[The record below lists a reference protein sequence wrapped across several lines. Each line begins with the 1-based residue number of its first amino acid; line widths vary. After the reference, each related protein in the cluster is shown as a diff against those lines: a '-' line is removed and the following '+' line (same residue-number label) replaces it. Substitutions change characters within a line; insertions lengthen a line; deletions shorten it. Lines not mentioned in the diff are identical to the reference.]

1 MKEGVLSS
9 LIHGSFFDKLAS
21 SMMMA
26 RTYSILCALVLLGI
40 TVHAQ
45 QTEPAT
51 KLRLAQSFEQAGE
64 WARAALLYES
74 LLEGNQRNFVV
85 LDGLRRAYT
94 ELKQY
99 DKAIRL
105 VSGQLRVN
113 PTDENLLTVLGGLYD
128 LAGQPQRADSLW
140 RLVIKKDVKNAGL
153 YRLVATQLI
162 DHRQYERAIGIYLEG
177 RAQMGNDNLYIEELA
192 ALYGALHQ
200 YDSATR
206 EFVKIVRVNP
216 QQGTYVQ
223 SRLASFTGRP
233 EGRLA
238 ALGVVIAE
246 LNREPQS
253 VPLHSV
259 LAWLRVEGKE
269 YGQALEQYRII
280 DRLTKANGLEIFQ
293 FGQRAA
299 QERAYSVAAQA
310 FREVIEGKPGSN
322 LRSLARF
329 GYARATEELSVLND
343 SLTAGI
349 GGAAEAEHAGD
360 GTVSETKRSL
370 RGALDLYERII
381 ADYPHSD
388 VAMQALFRIGTIYYL
403 RLYDLDGAAAAF
415 EKVRTMPFNVALQHE
430 AILNLA
436 EVQTAKGELNHARE
450 EYSRLLA
457 IASEQERDRALFRLA
472 ELDYFEGKIDSAVAK
487 LERIS
492 RNIQSDQTNDALQL
506 FYFIQENSGSGQ
518 IALREFARA
527 ELLARQ
533 RKHSEALSAFQS
545 LTTRYPATSL
555 VDDGVL
561 KIAELQLVLG
571 HVREALAVLQRIVT
585 DMTASVLRDRAQMR
599 MGEIYETKLKDKA
612 SAIEAYERLLEQF
625 PASLFAEE
633 ARKRV
638 RALRGDPM

>member
-1 MKEGVLSS
+1 
-9 LIHGSFFDKLAS
+9 
-21 SMMMA
+21 MMMA
-26 RTYSILCALVLLGI
+26 RTYSILCALVLLGM

-45 QTEPAT
+45 QTELAT

-128 LAGQPQRADSLW
+128 LAGQTQKADSLW
-140 RLVIKKDVKNAGL
+140 RLVIKRDVKNAGL
-153 YRLVATQLI
+153 YRLVAAQLI

-177 RAQMGNDNLYIEELA
+177 RAQVGNDNLYIEELA

-200 YDSATR
+200 YDSATH

-322 LRSLARF
+322 LLSLARF

-349 GGAAEAEHAGD
+349 GGAPEAEHAGD

-518 IALREFARA
+518 TVLREFAHT

-533 RKHSEALSAFQS
+533 RKYSEALSAFQS

-555 VDDGVL
+555 VDDAVL

-585 DMTASVLRDRAQMR
+585 NMTASVLRDRAQMR
-599 MGEIYETKLKDKA
+599 VGEIYETKLKDKA

-625 PASLFAEE
+625 PASLFTEE